1 MACVVDD
8 VHIVASGTGRGH
20 APDQMGKG
28 ETDAGPALSAFGGRC
43 QEAVDFYRDV
53 LGAEVQMLM
62 RFKGGTGVAAARH
75 GPG

>member
-1 MACVVDD
+1 
-8 VHIVASGTGRGH
+8 
-20 APDQMGKG
+20 MGKG